1 MKAHSA
7 RAKTRRFP
15 VKAPR
20 VLGLVV
26 ASIALAAAVFL
37 FILPTRTYLA
47 QRRSLSAAET
57 RLRVFRD
64 QNTKLAASATRLQ
77 TDAEIE
83 RLARENYGLVKPGE
97 KAYLVVPPPAAANPT
112 PNSAGPSKAS
122 AAKGAHPG
130 LLPRLWHDIQFWS

>member
-1 MKAHSA
+1 MK
-7 RAKTRRFP
+7 T
-15 VKAPR
+15 PR

-57 RLRVFRD
+57 RLQVFHD
-64 QNTKLAASATRLQ
+64 QNTKLAASVTRLQ

-83 RLARENYGLVKPGE
+83 RLARERYGLVKPGE
-97 KAYLVVPPPAAANPT
+97 KAYLMVPPPPAAPA
-112 PNSAGPSKAS
+112 KAS
-122 AAKGAHPG
+122 THKHAHTG
-130 LLPRLWHDIQFWS
+130 LVAHLWHDVQFWH